1 MDYRGLHPVAPLRDP
16 AAMRVGCL
24 SDADALVFW
33 RNVVMPNSY
42 LGARDQAQVMKE
54 LEHGVSLWDYVH
66 PSARKKL
73 QRLETAPPHRPNQ
86 PMHAL
91 LTSTGQPMMA

>member
-1 MDYRGLHPVAPLRDP
+1 
-16 AAMRVGCL
+16 MRAGCL

-54 LEHGVSLWDYVH
+54 LERDVSLWDYVQCAVCTLR
-66 PSARKKL
+66 PERNCNVWK
-73 QRLETAPPHRPNQ
+73 PPLRIVLISPC
-86 PMHAL
+86 MVF
-91 LTSTGQPMMA
+91 